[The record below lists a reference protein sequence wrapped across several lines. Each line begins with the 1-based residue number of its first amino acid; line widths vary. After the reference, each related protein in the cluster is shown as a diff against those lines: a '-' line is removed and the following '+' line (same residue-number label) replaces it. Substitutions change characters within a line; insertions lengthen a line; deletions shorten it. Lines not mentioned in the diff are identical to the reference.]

1 MEVHHPKDVM
11 HQKPWMEY
19 ALEFAMIFLAVFLGF
34 LADNYRESRVEQQK
48 AREYIEGLYNDLALD
63 TARIQTYIA
72 YDSEKLKA
80 FTRLPECFTG
90 GQFHEKNRPAMLDII
105 RHSSISR
112 PYLITSRSLDQLS
125 TTGSYRLL
133 PEAVADSIINYT
145 DKFESLHDFQTT
157 IFQNTQDKI
166 RARMTE
172 VLSFNATVQMFDA
185 GKGWTME
192 SFPDSAVKVPLF
204 VTHDKAQ
211 LNVYFNELMLYYR
224 VIYYHRQYLYGL
236 QETQKRLLVYL
247 GEKYRLD

>member
-1 MEVHHPKDVM
+1 M
-11 HQKPWMEY
+11 
-19 ALEFAMIFLAVFLGF
+19 LFLAVFLGF

-63 TARIQTYIA
+63 TTRIQTYIA
-72 YDSEKLKA
+72 YDAEKLKNLS
-80 FTRLPECFTG
+80 RLPECFHGKT
-90 GQFHEKNRPAMLDII
+90 FNERSRPVMLQVI

-133 PEAVADSIINYT
+133 QQAVADSIINYT

-172 VLSFNATVQMFDA
+172 VLSFGATVQMFDA
-185 GKGWTME
+185 GKGWNME
-192 SFPDSAVKVPLF
+192 TFPDSAIKAPLF
-204 VTHDKAQ
+204 QTQNPSQ
-211 LNVYFNELMLYYR
+211 LNAYFNELMLYQR
-224 VIYYHRQYLYGL
+224 VTYYHQQYLYGL
-236 QETQKRLLVYL
+236 LETQQRLLVYL
-247 GEKYRLD
+247 GEKYGLE